1 MFFYFRKAES
11 NWKKTTPSTL
21 ISKHRLLQHQQQ
33 QQQQHHHFV
42 QLLDLR
48 LQFAISLGPIP
59 IKQLQR
65 KFMLQKKLRILIAKR
80 VQQGFKQPIKMLEF
94 QR

>member
-33 QQQQHHHFV
+33 QQHQQQHQQQQHFV

-65 KFMLQKKLRILIAKR
+65 KFMLQKKLRIL
-80 VQQGFKQPIKMLEF
+80 MLKESHKT
-94 QR
+94 